1 MTHVLNYSIIQEDMK
16 SLNAYLFLVALSL
29 ILAFITESL
38 ILAIVLNLW
47 LLLGFII
54 SLHNQKGSEINVFF
68 VAMLL
73 VAFGPLSFPVIRELK
88 RRNEW

>member
-1 MTHVLNYSIIQEDMK
+1 MK
-16 SLNAYLFLVALSL
+16 SLKAYLFLAALSL
-29 ILAFITESL
+29 IPAFITGSL

-54 SLHNQKGSEINVFF
+54 SLNNQKNNEINVFF

-88 RRNEW
+88 RMNEW

>member
-1 MTHVLNYSIIQEDMK
+1 MK
-16 SLNAYLFLVALSL
+16 SLKAYLFLVVLSL
-29 ILAFITESL
+29 IPAFITGSL

-54 SLHNQKGSEINVFF
+54 SLNNQKNNEINVFF

-73 VAFGPLSFPVIRELK
+73 VAFGPLTLHVIRELK
-88 RRNEW
+88 RMNEW